1 MYAFTYADIL
11 SLSKACY
18 HFHLVCCLE
27 SLQIRI
33 FNQLT
38 FSSSALRLLQ
48 VPKNPNTTETLSI
61 KVDCGHLDRQ
71 LSSVA
76 QT

>member
-1 MYAFTYADIL
+1 MYAFTYADIP
-11 SLSKACY
+11 SLSKARY
-18 HFHLVCCLE
+18 HFRLVCCLE

-48 VPKNPNTTETLSI
+48 VPISEHNGDTFHK
-61 KVDCGHLDRQ
+61 G
-71 LSSVA
+71 
-76 QT
+76 